1 MVGSDIVRRCARLVR
16 VLGLSCAL
24 GVAVHAAPC
33 GAQVPDEL
41 LGARTVAE
49 VRLLGNQTVS
59 EKDIRAQINTRAG
72 RPFDPA
78 LAQKDVRTLV
88 GTTKF
93 FDVRVKTQPGPSP
106 GTVIVVFE
114 VVEFPKLG
122 FVHFVGNE
130 TIKTK
135 ILQKESGLK
144 EGDSFSLSSIDEAR
158 QKLETFYRNHG
169 YNQVR
174 VEVKKGLDAKD
185 GGVGFVINEGPAQKI
200 WSVSFTGNEIVS
212 GARLQT
218 QIESKPGILKY
229 IKGYVDTRKIDEDV
243 VRLTAYYRSLG
254 YFKARIGRELKYDD
268 SGKWLYLSF
277 VIDEGPRFKVR
288 SVSFS
293 GNTLFSEEQ
302 LRPLVEL
309 NQGDNFDQ
317 GKMNKSVTALTDA
330 YGGVGYVM
338 AQVQA
343 SPRTLESEPELD
355 LVYEVKEGARYRI
368 GKITVSIT
376 GDNPHTRKEVALNRL
391 SFRPGEIA
399 DIRKIRD
406 SERRL
411 RAAAVFANDPARGVK
426 PQIVFH
432 KQGDGQEERTA
443 APPPRSI
450 RGQSPDPMASE
461 IGESDRYTVHMAPP
475 GAPPRMDYWLYAEP
489 QSPGLRPGVIPGTA
503 QTPATEP
510 APRQFETTPGQFET
524 APGQFEQSP
533 GQIPGQWGQP

>member
-1 MVGSDIVRRCARLVR
+1 MVGSDIVRRCVRLIQ

-24 GVAVHAAPC
+24 CVTILAASS
-33 GAQVPDEL
+33 GAQAPDDL

-49 VRLLGNQTVS
+49 VRLLGNRTVS

-72 RPFDPA
+72 RPFDPV

-88 GTTKF
+88 GTSKF
-93 FDVRVKTQPGPSP
+93 FDVRVKTQPGPAP

-135 ILQKESGLK
+135 ILMKESGLK
-144 EGDSFSLSSIDEAR
+144 EGDSFSLSSIDDAR
-158 QKLETFYRNHG
+158 QKIEAFYRNHG

-174 VEVKKGLDAKD
+174 VEVRKGLDAKD

-200 WSVSFTGNEIVS
+200 WSVGFEGNTIVS
-212 GARLQT
+212 DARLGT
-218 QIESKPGILKY
+218 QIESKPGLLKY
-229 IKGYVDTRKIDEDV
+229 IKGYVDSRKIDEDV

-268 SGKWLYLSF
+268 SGKWLYLTF

-302 LRPLVEL
+302 LRSLVEL

-317 GKMNKSVTALTDA
+317 AKMNKSVTALTDA

-368 GKITVSIT
+368 GKISVSIT

-432 KQGDGQEERTA
+432 KLGEGQEERTA
-443 APPPRSI
+443 APPAPQHSRPEPRSDQYARDRRERSI
-450 RGQSPDPMASE
+450 HR
-461 IGESDRYTVHMAPP
+461 SD
-475 GAPPRMDYWLYAEP
+475 G
-489 QSPGLRPGVIPGTA
+489 SPGRTA
-503 QTPATEP
+503 TDGLLALSRTP
-510 APRQFETTPGQFET
+510 
-524 APGQFEQSP
+524 
-533 GQIPGQWGQP
+533 